1 MSRSIRTSFPVTG
14 DRVVNGTIELPPSGI
29 RNAPVL
35 LFVPGFKGFRDWGGW
50 PWLTR
55 AIADAGFVVHRV
67 DLSMNGYSGRCDL
80 QDEEEKFAHNT
91 FGHDLEDLDV
101 LFDSFDRWG
110 IPNGVAS
117 ERFGIIGHS
126 RGGIVSLLFA
136 GEHPSIE
143 SVATLGAP
151 ACGLSVYKEELHDLW
166 RESGSLEVI
175 NARTDQTLRL
185 DVSILEDLEE
195 NRERYDVERAVK
207 EANLPTLVLHG
218 SEDETVSLTDAV
230 ELMNWL
236 PNPRSRIEALE
247 TGHTFGFMHPFA
259 GPDRAGE
266 AVRDLLVQWFTD
278 TLADDAGDDWGG

>member
-185 DVSILEDLEE
+185 DVSILEDLE
-195 NRERYDVERAVK
+195 
-207 EANLPTLVLHG
+207 
-218 SEDETVSLTDAV
+218 DETVSLTDAV